1 MKREKRGWLRWGLEL
16 IDQIDGWSK
25 SGGDHPGNAKLSQ
38 SQINLEGKINYA
50 LFLRKDFPIEIC
62 KYFSARLCL
71 WQWAG
76 NWRICGRAQ
85 CTRRDCRNQRQQL
98 KPRIGSHIHC
108 APARAL
114 VMAFMRQT
122 ITQILF
128 PMNIEHFKYRQNL
141 YLILLIVILHR
152 LLHADKEKYAK
163 ADCANAQGH
172 ILNKGYFT
180 AASDGGTPGSDYW
193 PRLCFQ

>member
-1 MKREKRGWLRWGLEL
+1 
-16 IDQIDGWSK
+16 
-25 SGGDHPGNAKLSQ
+25 
-38 SQINLEGKINYA
+38 
-50 LFLRKDFPIEIC
+50 
-62 KYFSARLCL
+62 
-71 WQWAG
+71 
-76 NWRICGRAQ
+76 
-85 CTRRDCRNQRQQL
+85 
-98 KPRIGSHIHC
+98 
-108 APARAL
+108 
-114 VMAFMRQT
+114 MAFMRQT

-128 PMNIEHFKYRQNL
+128 PRNIEHFKYRQNL